1 MRQSPFRPGRR
12 RILAMLAG
20 TGTALTMK
28 PTMAQPVATLTT
40 RPIPASGEPLPVV
53 GLGTWQTFDV
63 GGDARAR
70 APLGEVLSVLAAAG
84 GKVVDSSPMYGT
96 SEEVVGDLVAK
107 LDLRPRLFLAT
118 KVWTN
123 GRAEG
128 IAQMEQSLRRL
139 RAERLD
145 LMQIHNLVDVATHTR
160 TLEDWKAAGRVR
172 YVGITHYTS
181 SAYREVERVLK
192 AGHYDFLQINYSL
205 DEPEAAERLL
215 PLAEEK
221 KVAVL
226 VNRPFGKGSM
236 FRRTR
241 GKPLPEWSR
250 ELGIGSWAQYF
261 LKWIIGHPAV
271 TCAIPGTAKPE
282 HMRDNLGAALGPL
295 PDAAMRRR
303 MAEHYANL

>member
-1 MRQSPFRPGRR
+1 
-12 RILAMLAG
+12 MLAG